1 MKLKKLNQG
10 VFRVNNYILF
20 DEETKDAVL
29 IDAGGD
35 FAETKAAIDE
45 FGANL
50 KYLLN
55 THSHMDHI
63 AGDEEIQ
70 RNYDIPIYM
79 HKDDE
84 VLLKA
89 FKESLRMFDMP
100 DYELPKSVT
109 FINDGQVFKLGNK
122 EIKTIHTPGHT
133 KGGVSYLIDDMLFS
147 GDTLFFESIGRTD
160 LYGGNYNQLISSV
173 KDKLFVLPDNTKVY
187 PGHGIESTIGHEK
200 ENNAYVH

>member
-1 MKLKKLNQG
+1 MKLKTLNQG
-10 VFRVNNYILF
+10 LFRVNNYILF

-35 FAETKAAIDE
+35 FKEIKSALDE
-45 FGANL
+45 LGANL

-70 RNYDIPIYM
+70 RNFDVPIYM

-89 FKESLRMFDMP
+89 FKESLKMFGMP
-100 DYELPKSVT
+100 DYELPENIT
-109 FINDGQVFKLGNK
+109 FIEDGQTFKLGNK

-133 KGGVSYLIDDMLFS
+133 KGGVSYLVDDILFS
-147 GDTLFFESIGRTD
+147 GDTLFYESVGRTD
-160 LYGGNYNQLISSV
+160 FYGGNYKQLVSSI
-173 KDKLFVLPDNTKVY
+173 KDKLFVLPDNTRVY
-187 PGHGIESTIGHEK
+187 PGHGIETTIGHEK
-200 ENNAYVH
+200 ENNSYVH

>member
-20 DEETKDAVL
+20 DEETKDAIL

-45 FGANL
+45 LGANL
-50 KYLLN
+50 KYILN

-84 VLLKA
+84 VLMKA

-100 DYELPKSVT
+100 DYELPKDVT
-109 FINDGQVFKLGNK
+109 FINDGHIFKLGNK

-160 LYGGNYNQLISSV
+160 LYGGNYNQLISSI
-173 KDKLFVLPDNTKVY
+173 KDKLFILPDNTKVY